1 LENYPKLESWYYRPW
16 LGHCIIFIWEKRHSL
31 TEVFSSLLGVL
42 LIAFVLFR
50 SWFVISFDAVLT
62 FIAALGLAMLV

>member
-1 LENYPKLESWYYRPW
+1 V
-16 LGHCIIFIWEKRHSL
+16 
-31 TEVFSSLLGVL
+31 TFSSLLGVL

-62 FIAALGLAMLV
+62 FHFIAALGLAMLASGVKVCNIGWN